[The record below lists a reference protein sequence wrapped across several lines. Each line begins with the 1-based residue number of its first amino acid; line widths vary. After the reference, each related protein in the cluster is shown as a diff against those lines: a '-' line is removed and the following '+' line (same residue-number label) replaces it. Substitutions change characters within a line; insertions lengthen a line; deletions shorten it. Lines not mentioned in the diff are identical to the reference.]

1 MLKKKKVI
9 ISAFVSGLT
18 LFNMLPIQVLADEPS
33 EINNV
38 YKEVK
43 YESRDKCYM
52 ANQLKLKT
60 TTKINTEINTEKV
73 IEVPIETEF
82 ILTFYTSLDCENGY
96 GAITCEG
103 DSLQQ
108 GGVASNVY
116 DLGTKIYLEGYGE
129 TIVNDRG
136 GSNFNSSNRLD
147 VFIEREYGESDY
159 EYKQRVSKMGIVT
172 VKGYI
177 AK

>member
-9 ISAFVSGLT
+9 ISTFVGSLA

-33 EINNV
+33 EINNI

-43 YESRDKCYM
+43 YESKDKCYM

-60 TTKINTEINTEKV
+60 TTKINTEKV

-103 DSLQQ
+103 NSLQQ

-136 GSNFNSSNRLD
+136 GGNFNSSNRLD

-177 AK
+177 VK

>member
-9 ISAFVSGLT
+9 ILSTFIGSLT

-33 EINNV
+33 ELNNI
-38 YKEVK
+38 YKSVK

-52 ANQLKLKT
+52 ANQPKLKT
-60 TTKINTEINTEKV
+60 TTINTKKV
-73 IEVPIETEF
+73 IEVPNELEF

-103 DSLQQ
+103 NSLQQ

-116 DLGTKIYLEGYGE
+116 DLGTKIYLDGYGE

-159 EYKQRVSKMGIVT
+159 EYKQRVNKMGKVT

-177 AK
+177 VK